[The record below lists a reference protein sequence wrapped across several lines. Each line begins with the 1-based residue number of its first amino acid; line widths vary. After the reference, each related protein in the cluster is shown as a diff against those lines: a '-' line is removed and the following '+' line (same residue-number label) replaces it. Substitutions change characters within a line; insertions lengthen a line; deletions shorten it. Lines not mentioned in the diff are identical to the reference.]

1 MLTHEI
7 QVAHHQHKEKSM
19 ELISTLLERMN
30 SDRKDEG
37 SQVLREVILKFIG
50 NKWSTRRDRWSSIYE
65 TISTIFSRLQ
75 D

>member
-1 MLTHEI
+1 MIMSESGKYLGLQCHPEYTTKEMLTHEI

-50 NKWSTRRDRWSSIYE
+50 NK
-65 TISTIFSRLQ
+65 
-75 D
+75 